1 MQETGVP
8 SLGEEIPWRRRW
20 QPTPVFLPGE
30 SHGQR
35 SLASHSLWG
44 RKDLDTTEQL
54 SAHTILPSLGKARV
68 GLGQIGKLRLNSLN
82 VTEIELEKSVS
93 ESRTELLTAL
103 KLCL

>member
-1 MQETGVP
+1 M
-8 SLGEEIPWRRRW
+8 W
-20 QPTPVFLPGE
+20 QPPPVFLPGE